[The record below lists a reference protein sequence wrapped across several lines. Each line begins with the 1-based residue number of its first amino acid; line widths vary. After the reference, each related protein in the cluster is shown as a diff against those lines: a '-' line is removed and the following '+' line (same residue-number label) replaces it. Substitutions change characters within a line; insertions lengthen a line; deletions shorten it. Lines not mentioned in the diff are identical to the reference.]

1 MAEWNGGKGNGNG
14 GNGFADPRTIFRGRI
29 ALVTGGSRGIGAATA
44 ERLASRGA
52 SVAIT
57 FRSNQAA
64 ADEVVKRIQSYEGR
78 AIAIQGDQGV
88 YEDCKRAFE
97 TTCAE
102 LGKPDILVVN
112 AGITRDR
119 SLKRM
124 SLEEWNDVIS
134 VNLTGAFNLCRLGLE
149 HMQMGPLARII
160 LISSIIGRT
169 GSFGQ
174 VNYAAAKA
182 GIIGFAHA
190 MAREVARTG
199 ATVNALAP
207 GFIDTDMVAGMPDE
221 VLDQV
226 RKQIPLG
233 RLGRPEEIA
242 HAVAFLAHPDS
253 SFITGAVLDVNGGQW
268 M

>member
-1 MAEWNGGKGNGNG
+1 MYNDHGPFE
-14 GNGFADPRTIFRGRI
+14 GRI
-29 ALVTGGSRGIGAATA
+29 AIVSGGSRGIGAATA

-57 FRSNQAA
+57 YRQNRAA
-64 ADEVVKRIQSYEGR
+64 ADAVIARIEAQGGQ
-78 AIAIQGDQGV
+78 AIAIQADQARP
-88 YEDCKRAFE
+88 EDVRVVFE
-97 TTCAE
+97 KVIE
-102 LGKPDILVVN
+102 RLGKPEILVVN

-124 SLEEWNDVIS
+124 SLDEWNDVIA
-134 VNLTGAFNLCRLGLE
+134 VNLTGAFHFCRLALDF
-149 HMQMGPLARII
+149 MKLGPQTRIV

-190 MAREVARTG
+190 LAREVARTG

-207 GFIDTDMVAGMPDE
+207 GFIDTDMVAAMPEE
-221 VLDQV
+221 VREQV
-226 RKQIPLG
+226 KRQIPLG
-233 RLGRPEEIA
+233 RFGKPEEVA

-253 SFITGAVLDVNGGQW
+253 TYVTGAVLDVNGGQW

>member
-1 MAEWNGGKGNGNG
+1 MANGS
-14 GNGFADPRTIFRGRI
+14 GFDFGTPFKDRV
-29 ALVTGGSRGIGAATA
+29 ALVSGGSRGIGAATA
-44 ERLASRGA
+44 ERLAARGA
-52 SVAIT
+52 SVALT
-57 FRSNQAA
+57 YRTNAA
-64 ADEVVKRIQSYEGR
+64 AAEAVVKRIRENDRR
-78 AIAIQGDQGV
+78 AVAIQADQAV
-88 YEDCKRAFE
+88 HEDVKRAFE
-97 TTCAE
+97 TTVRE

-124 SLEEWNDVIS
+124 SLEEWNEVIA
-134 VNLTGAFNLCRLGLE
+134 VNLTGAFHFCRLGLE
-149 HMQMGPLARII
+149 YMPMGPRTRII

-226 RKQIPLG
+226 KRQIPLG
-233 RLGRPEEIA
+233 RLGRPEEVA
-242 HAVAFLAHPDS
+242 HAVSFLAHPDS
-253 SFITGAVLDVNGGQW
+253 GFVTGAVLDVNGGQW